1 MKNCQ
6 VNKKVKLFL
15 NETGVSYKINVTK
28 VSETIVSFI
37 SLLLQVLYYVIP
49 VLVNKKQT
57 VYIHVTT

>member
-28 VSETIVSFI
+28 VSETIVSYI
-37 SLLLQVLYYVIP
+37 SLLLQVLYTLCIHYVIP
-49 VLVNKKQT
+49 VFVNKKQT
-57 VYIHVTT
+57 VM